1 MKIFITG
8 CNGKV
13 GQNLS
18 SHLINKN
25 YFCILNSRKKINIR
39 GIKKNFKYYK
49 ADILEKNFYIPE
61 CEVIIHTAAITP
73 ENNKEKISVNKLI
86 DKKIF
91 NLIKKSKKIRK
102 IIFFSTASIYHQNNY
117 CRKVDENSKILSKS
131 QYSSLKLNSEKLYL
145 QNKYI
150 KVYNIRLP
158 GLLLTHQENNFV
170 SNLVKNIKKIKR
182 TNIYNP
188 KQNFNNLLLI
198 TSLNFFIENLIKK
211 NFNSGNILLGSS
223 QPIKLIHITKIIADY
238 FRVKSYINWK
248 INKKRGFYLNINRA
262 IKKYNFKP
270 LSTKKSILD
279 YLKKNYPKNV
289 K

>member
-18 SHLINKN
+18 NYLINKN
-25 YFCILNSRKKINIR
+25 YFCILNSRKNINIKNK
-39 GIKKNFKYYK
+39 KKNYKYYK
-49 ADILEKNFYIPE
+49 ADILDKNFNIPE
-61 CEVIIHTAAITP
+61 CEVVIHTAAITP
-73 ENNKEKISVNKLI
+73 EKNKEKISLNKLI

-91 NLIKKSKKIRK
+91 NLIKKNKQIKK

-117 CRKVDENSKILSKS
+117 CRKVDENLKILSKS
-131 QYSSLKLNSEKLYL
+131 QYSSLKLKSEKLFL

-158 GLLLTHQENNFV
+158 GLLLTQKQNNFI
-170 SNLVKNIKKIKR
+170 SNLIKNIKKIKKI
-182 TNIYNP
+182 NIYNP

-223 QPIKLIHITKIIADY
+223 QPIKLIQITKIIADY
-238 FRVKSYINWK
+238 FGLKSYINWK
-248 INKKRGFYLNINRA
+248 IHKKRGFYLNISRA

-270 LSTKKSILD
+270 LSTKKSILK
-279 YLKKNYPKNV
+279 YLNKNYPKHV
-289 K
+289 